1 MNTFTYATERTY
13 NGPQI
18 LTITFPDVVE
28 DEDMLDD
35 IDVTF
40 VDHSRNI
47 KGSVRMMVCF
57 LLSSKASIGK
67 DVLSMYDKGL
77 YTLI

>member
-1 MNTFTYATERTY
+1 MNTFTYATGRTY
-13 NGPQI
+13 NGPQV
-18 LTITFPDVVE
+18 LTISFPDVVE

-40 VDHSRNI
+40 IDVSRNI
-47 KGSVRMMVCF
+47 KGTVKVMVCC
-57 LLSSKASIGK
+57 LLSSKASIGR
-67 DVLSMYDKGL
+67 DVMDMYDKGL